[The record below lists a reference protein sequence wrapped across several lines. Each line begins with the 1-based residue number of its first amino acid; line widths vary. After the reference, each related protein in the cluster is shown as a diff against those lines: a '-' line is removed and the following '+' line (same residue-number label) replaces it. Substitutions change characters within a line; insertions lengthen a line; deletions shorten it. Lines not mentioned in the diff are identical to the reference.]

1 MTGLITWISGV
12 GSDPSSN
19 NLWTFT
25 IIFLHLNSSLYKL
38 LGGGGA
44 CWHAHT
50 TLNI

>member
-38 LGGGGA
+38 LGGGGLA
-44 CWHAHT
+44 GMLTQH
-50 TLNI
+50 